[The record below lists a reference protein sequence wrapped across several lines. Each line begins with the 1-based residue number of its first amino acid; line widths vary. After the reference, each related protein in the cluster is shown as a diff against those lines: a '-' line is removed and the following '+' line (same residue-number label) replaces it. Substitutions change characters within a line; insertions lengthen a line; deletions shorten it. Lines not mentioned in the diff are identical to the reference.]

1 MEVTAVFW
9 YNTRM
14 EYKKQGHS
22 VYYTRYHL
30 VISTKYRRKILK
42 AGIGEYLCKRIIGIG
57 ERNPEIEI
65 VEVKADQDH
74 VHILLSIPPK
84 YSVSEVVQMIK
95 ANTGGYMRKRFPFLD
110 KTYWGVEGIW
120 SIGYFVSTAGINE
133 ETIRRY
139 IEKQGQEDSGQAKL
153 EF

>member
-1 MEVTAVFW
+1 MEVAAVFC

-14 EYKKQGHS
+14 EYSKQGHS

-30 VISTKYRRKILK
+30 VISTKYRKKVLK
-42 AGIGEYLCKRIIGIG
+42 AGIGEYLKRRIVGIG

-65 VEVKADQDH
+65 IEVNADFDH

-84 YSVSEVVQMIK
+84 YSVSEVVRMIK
-95 ANTGGYMRKRFPFLD
+95 ANTGGYIRKKFPFLD
-110 KTYWGVEGIW
+110 KVYWGTEGIW
-120 SIGYFVSTAGINE
+120 SIGYFVSSVGINE
-133 ETIRRY
+133 STIRKY
-139 IEKQGQEDSGQAKL
+139 IEMQGKEDSGQAKL

>member
-1 MEVTAVFW
+1 VD
-9 YNTRM
+9 
-14 EYKKQGHS
+14 YKRQGHS

-42 AGIGEYLCKRIIGIG
+42 AGFGEYLKEIIIGIG
-57 ERNPEIEI
+57 RRSPDIEI
-65 VEVKADQDH
+65 VEVNTDIDH

-84 YSVSEVVQMIK
+84 FSVSDVVRMIK
-95 ANTGGYMRKRFPFLD
+95 AKTGADMRRRFPFLD
-110 KTYWGVEGIW
+110 KVYWGVEGIW

-133 ETIRRY
+133 EVIKKY
-139 IEKQGQEDSGQAKL
+139 IKMQGEEDSGQAKL